1 MDTDTQPTARRTEP
15 CPCGIDA
22 LSICPWCD
30 TDPPGPPPP
39 RMNVLSF
46 TGDADGSVTVH
57 DMGFD
62 RGPFPR
68 AELSYDQARVVREL
82 VHLRCMQTRLEEWTD
97 RSPAVDEL
105 LHTRALRIDAYRDA
119 ARAIEQLLGTW
130 PLLAGGE

>member
-1 MDTDTQPTARRTEP
+1 
-15 CPCGIDA
+15 
-22 LSICPWCD
+22 
-30 TDPPGPPPP
+30 
-39 RMNVLSF
+39 MNVLSF

-62 RGPFPR
+62 RGPFP
-68 AELSYDQARVVREL
+68 ALSSPT
-82 VHLRCMQTRLEEWTD
+82 TRLASSASSCTCGACRRGWRRD
-97 RSPAVDEL
+97 RQVPAVDEL